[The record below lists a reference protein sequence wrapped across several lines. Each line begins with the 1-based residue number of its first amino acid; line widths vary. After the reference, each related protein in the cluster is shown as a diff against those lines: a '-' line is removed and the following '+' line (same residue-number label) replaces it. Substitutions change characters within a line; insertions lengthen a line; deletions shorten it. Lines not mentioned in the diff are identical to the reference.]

1 MKTKGILI
9 ILSILLFSSCIVK
22 SLQPFYVKSS
32 ESFNNKLIGKWNDT
46 KKGDWEIL
54 SFKAEFEKENKEEKL
69 KEEDKKIVE
78 NYKNAY
84 IIKYT
89 KKDNEATFTGMP
101 FKVNEHLFIDF
112 SIFEFDIGS
121 ENKIAEQHLLNTH
134 STALVLIN
142 KDNSLT
148 LKWLSE
154 KAVGNLFDQK
164 KLRLKHE
171 KIGLNQDLVLTAS
184 TKELHNFLKKFMASE
199 FEGKWDSDDIYTLKP
214 NNAKP

>member
-9 ILSILLFSSCIVK
+9 ILSVLLFSSCIVK

-32 ESFNNKLIGKWNDT
+32 ESFNKKLIGKWNDT

-54 SFKAEFEKENKEEKL
+54 SFNAEFEKENKEEKL

-89 KKDNEATFTGMP
+89 KKDNEATFIGMP

-154 KAVGNLFDQK
+154 KALGNLFDQK

>member
-32 ESFNNKLIGKWNDT
+32 ESFSKKLIGKWNDT
-46 KKGDWEIL
+46 EKGDWEIL

-89 KKDNEATFTGMP
+89 KKDNEATFIGMP

-154 KAVGNLFDQK
+154 KALGNLFDQK

-171 KIGLNQDLVLTAS
+171 KIGLNQDFVLTAS